1 MAERSKNGALAAA
14 RRKLLTRLLEKSGT
28 DRSAGDTPA
37 EPGRG
42 EGVLS
47 FAQERLWFLDQLH
60 PGSPVCN
67 ISRALR
73 LTGRLDTD
81 ALERAVNEIVRR
93 HEVLRATFPSI
104 NGKAVQ
110 NIAAEL
116 PIALRPI
123 DLRGL
128 PTKGRSAAMSRL
140 LNCETAAPFD
150 LARGPLIKM
159 RLIKRAKNDH
169 LLLLVLHQM
178 ICDGWSISL
187 LLRELGKLYSAFVK
201 NQTVVLAEPPIT
213 YSQYAERQRSSLQE
227 ERLQS
232 QLAYWK
238 KRLSGSA
245 AALALPS
252 DHPRPKVQTFRG
264 ARFPFTISS
273 KLVRALR
280 RCGSEEGATLFM
292 TLMAA
297 FNVLLSRYSN
307 QEDISVGFPVANRR
321 DADTE
326 DLIGAFVNTLVLRT
340 DLSGKPSFRELLR
353 RVRTHCQDALARRD
367 LPFEKLVEERQ
378 GERDLSRNP
387 LFQVMFAYQNHP
399 AAEFKVP
406 GVRAELVELAGATAK
421 FDLTL
426 TLSEC
431 GRGLRGFF
439 EYSTDLFEEPTI
451 ERLARHFMTLLCG
464 IAAHPERSIEEL
476 PLLSK
481 DERARILVQW
491 NRTAAGYAKDRCMH
505 ELFELQAKRTPAACA
520 VECAGASVTYD
531 ELNRRANQL
540 ACYLRELG
548 IGPDEPV
555 GICLER
561 SVDMVIVLLAIL
573 KAGGAYL
580 PLDPA
585 YPPDRLRF
593 MLADARVSLL
603 ITRGNLVEE
612 GRWTSVLSE
621 VEGIENRYLQSS
633 ILSPRPKVV
642 CLDRDAPLF
651 KQQSAKNLN
660 VRIDSENL
668 AYVIYTS
675 GSSGAPK
682 GVAIE
687 HRNAVA
693 FLYWAKQVFS
703 AEQLAGVLASTSICF
718 DLSVFE
724 IFAPLSW
731 GGRVIL
737 APNVLAL
744 QDSAALGKVTL
755 INTVPS
761 ALEELLDLG
770 GLPPSTRTVNL
781 AGESLKT
788 ELVRRIYGTGRVEKV
803 YDLYGPSET
812 TTY

>member
-1 MAERSKNGALAAA
+1 MAERSKNSALAAA

-28 DRSAGDTPA
+28 DRSAGRAPA
-37 EPGRG
+37 EPARG
-42 EGVLS
+42 EGALS

-60 PGSPVCN
+60 PDSPVYN

-73 LTGRLDTD
+73 LTGRLDAD

-93 HEVLRATFPSI
+93 HEILRATFPSV
-104 NGKAVQ
+104 NGKPVQ
-110 NIAAEL
+110 TAAAEL
-116 PIALRPI
+116 PIALQPI
-123 DLRGL
+123 ELSGL
-128 PTKGRSAAMSRL
+128 PTKRRWAAMARL
-140 LNCETAAPFD
+140 LNSEAAAPFD

-201 NQTVVLAEPPIT
+201 NQTVVLAEPSIT

-264 ARFPFTISS
+264 ARFPFTISA
-273 KLVRALR
+273 KLVRALQR
-280 RCGSEEGATLFM
+280 RGGEEGATLFM

-353 RVRTHCQDALARRD
+353 RVRTHCQDALARQD

-387 LFQVMFAYQNHP
+387 LFQVMLAYQNHP
-399 AAEFKVP
+399 VAEFKVP

-431 GRGLRGFF
+431 GGGLRGFF
-439 EYSTDLFEEPTI
+439 EYSTDLFEGPTI
-451 ERLARHFMTLLCG
+451 ERLARHFITLLCG

-505 ELFELQAKRTPAACA
+505 ELFELQAKRTPGACA
-520 VECAGASVTYD
+520 VECAGDISH
-531 ELNRRANQL
+531 L
-540 ACYLRELG
+540 
-548 IGPDEPV
+548 
-555 GICLER
+555 
-561 SVDMVIVLLAIL
+561 
-573 KAGGAYL
+573 
-580 PLDPA
+580 
-585 YPPDRLRF
+585 
-593 MLADARVSLL
+593 
-603 ITRGNLVEE
+603 
-612 GRWTSVLSE
+612 
-621 VEGIENRYLQSS
+621 
-633 ILSPRPKVV
+633 
-642 CLDRDAPLF
+642 
-651 KQQSAKNLN
+651 
-660 VRIDSENL
+660 
-668 AYVIYTS
+668 
-675 GSSGAPK
+675 
-682 GVAIE
+682 
-687 HRNAVA
+687 
-693 FLYWAKQVFS
+693 
-703 AEQLAGVLASTSICF
+703 
-718 DLSVFE
+718 
-724 IFAPLSW
+724 
-731 GGRVIL
+731 
-737 APNVLAL
+737 
-744 QDSAALGKVTL
+744 
-755 INTVPS
+755 
-761 ALEELLDLG
+761 
-770 GLPPSTRTVNL
+770 
-781 AGESLKT
+781 
-788 ELVRRIYGTGRVEKV
+788 
-803 YDLYGPSET
+803 
-812 TTY
+812 